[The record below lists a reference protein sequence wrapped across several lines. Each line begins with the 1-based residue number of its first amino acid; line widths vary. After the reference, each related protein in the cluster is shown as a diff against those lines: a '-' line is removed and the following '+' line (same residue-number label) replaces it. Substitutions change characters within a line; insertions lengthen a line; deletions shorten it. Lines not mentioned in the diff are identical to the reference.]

1 MMLPPMRDLVFVAT
15 LAGAVI
21 LAAHRLTFVFSTE
34 ACWTVC

>member
-1 MMLPPMRDLVFVAT
+1 MMLPPMRDIVFLAT

-21 LAAHRLTFVFSTE
+21 LIAHRLTFVMSPE